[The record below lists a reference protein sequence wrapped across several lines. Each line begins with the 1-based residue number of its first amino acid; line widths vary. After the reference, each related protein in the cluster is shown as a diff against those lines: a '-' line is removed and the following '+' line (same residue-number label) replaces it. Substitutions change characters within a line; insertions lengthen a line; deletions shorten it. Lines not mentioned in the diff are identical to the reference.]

1 MRVSGVHH
9 TSYTVANLE
18 RSLEFY
24 CDLLGCEVI
33 WRREITDRYFRAIV
47 AFSDSVV
54 NGAQLRIP
62 GSDHILELFE
72 YVQPRGQIVDM
83 NTNNPGNS
91 HLCFLVDDLQVAYE
105 ELSAAGVKFSTPR
118 CRRCRCQRRLPGSLP
133 RRSRRNFGGAVSAP
147 SPMTEPRPSPE

>member
-1 MRVSGVHH
+1 MKISGVHH

-33 WRREITDRYFRAIV
+33 WRREITDRYFRDIV

-72 YVQPRGQIVDM
+72 YVQPRGQTVDM

-91 HLCFLVDDLQVAYE
+91 PLCFLVDDLQVAYE
-105 ELSAAGVKFSTPR
+105 GLNAAGVEFKSPPGAGDVGANAGALAVYLVDPDGISVELFQPR
-118 CRRCRCQRRLPGSLP
+118 VR
-133 RRSRRNFGGAVSAP
+133 
-147 SPMTEPRPSPE
+147 

>member
-24 CDLLGCEVI
+24 CYLLGCEVI

-72 YVQPRGQIVDM
+72 YVQPRGQTVDM

-91 HLCFLVDDLQVAYE
+91 HLCFLVDDLQAAYE
-105 ELSAAGVKFSTPR
+105 GLSAAGVEFKSPPVAVDVGANAGALAAYLVDPDGISVELFQPR
-118 CRRCRCQRRLPGSLP
+118 VR
-133 RRSRRNFGGAVSAP
+133 
-147 SPMTEPRPSPE
+147 

>member
-1 MRVSGVHH
+1 MKVSGAHH
-9 TSYTVANLE
+9 TSYTVTNLE

-33 WRREITDRYFRAIV
+33 WRREITDRYFRDIV
-47 AFSDSVV
+47 VFSDSIV

-72 YVQPRGQIVDM
+72 YVRPRGQTVDM

-105 ELSAAGVKFSTPR
+105 GLSAAGVEFKSP
-118 CRRCRCQRRLPGSLP
+118 PVP
-133 RRSRRNFGGAVSAP
+133 IDGGANAGALAAYLVDPDGISV
-147 SPMTEPRPSPE
+147 ELFQPRVR